1 MKTVTTTGNSKM
13 DKPYYIISDAAK
25 ELHVESHVLRYWE
38 EELGLKIPRNNMGH
52 RIYGNKEMELF
63 RQIIEWKKEGLS
75 LKDIHDKCN
84 PSGKIS
90 SANENAISHHQV
102 IPYPVDS
109 TVIDSSLTE
118 HSLHPSTRESSAA
131 GPSVVDVAG
140 EAEDNVKMIQ
150 FKQILGRIVTDA
162 IRDNSDELTT
172 DIANNVSEHVNKELD
187 YLFREK
193 EDADEKRYRQLDET
207 IRNFQRARQEAAATE
222 ISEYKSKRKS
232 RRKNRNEKKNPV

>member
-1 MKTVTTTGNSKM
+1 MKTITTTGNSNM

-38 EELGLKIPRNNMGH
+38 EELGLKIPRNKMGH
-52 RIYGNKEMELF
+52 RIYGKKEMELF
-63 RQIIEWKKEGLS
+63 HQIIRWKEEGLS

-84 PSGKIS
+84 PSDKSPS
-90 SANENAISHHQV
+90 SHKEGSISHHQV

-109 TVIDSSLTE
+109 
-118 HSLHPSTRESSAA
+118 SAA
-131 GPSVVDVAG
+131 ETSVVNVAG
-140 EAEDNVKMIQ
+140 EAEDNLKMVQ

-187 YLFREK
+187 FLFREK

-207 IRNFQRARQEAAATE
+207 IRNFQRARQEAAASE
-222 ISEYKSKRKS
+222 INEYKSKRIS
-232 RRKNRNEKKNPV
+232 RRKNRKAKKNPV

>member
-1 MKTVTTTGNSKM
+1 MKTVTATGKSKM

-52 RIYGNKEMELF
+52 RIYGTKEMELF
-63 RQIIEWKKEGLS
+63 RQVIQWKKEGFS

-84 PSGKIS
+84 PASKIS
-90 SANENAISHHQV
+90 SMNENAAAHHQV

-109 TVIDSSLTE
+109 TAMDVTE
-118 HSLHPSTRESSAA
+118 ET
-131 GPSVVDVAG
+131 
-140 EAEDNVKMIQ
+140 EDNLKMVQ

-162 IRDNSDELTT
+162 IRDNSDELTI

-187 YLFREK
+187 FLFREK

-207 IRNFQRARQEAAATE
+207 IRNFQRARQEAAASE
-222 ISEYKSKRKS
+222 ISEYKSKRKN
-232 RRKNRNEKKNPV
+232 RRKKRNKRCD